1 MHLSIKTW
9 SKKYFFRYLISILH
23 ISILYLFNIN
33 TAWMQKGKAYVN
45 KDCTVT
51 ELNILPLRGTSG
63 CYGNP
68 SLY

>member
-1 MHLSIKTW
+1 
-9 SKKYFFRYLISILH
+9 
-23 ISILYLFNIN
+23 
-33 TAWMQKGKAYVN
+33 MQNVKAYVN

-51 ELNILPLRGTSG
+51 ELDILPLRGTSG